1 MRNQT
6 RLEWANALR
15 KQASALNWLRRS
27 SRMLGGRM
35 SVPPPSVMHPA
46 PTQGVS
52 MTRMGGQKL
61 NQPLGQVD
69 ARGLDGIGQGPAWQV
84 RRKGFFGAPTMRMRT

>member
-1 MRNQT
+1 
-6 RLEWANALR
+6 
-15 KQASALNWLRRS
+15 
-27 SRMLGGRM
+27 
-35 SVPPPSVMHPA
+35 
-46 PTQGVS
+46 